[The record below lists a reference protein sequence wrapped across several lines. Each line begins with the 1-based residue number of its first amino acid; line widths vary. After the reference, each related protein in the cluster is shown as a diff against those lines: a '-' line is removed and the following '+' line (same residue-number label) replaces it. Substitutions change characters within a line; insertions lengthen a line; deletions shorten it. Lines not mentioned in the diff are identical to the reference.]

1 MNKDGMLDSQGE
13 MVERNNTRQSIL
25 LAEKTSDEAM
35 EAALLIGSVKASVVE
50 ANLEGS
56 QIRSLE
62 KLQ

>member
-25 LAEKTSDEAM
+25 LAENTSDEVM

-62 KLQ
+62 KLR